1 MTTSNDVIVKPY
13 RLFTFF
19 AAALVTLLFAWAF
32 SRADIGTQEQAPVE
46 AYLQ

>member
-19 AAALVTLLFAWAF
+19 AAVLVTLFFTWAF
-32 SRADIGTQEQAPVE
+32 SRENLGTPEQAAIE
-46 AYLQ
+46 AYLL